1 MATNEKYDKSK
12 PLRDKILYVL
22 SVMEKA
28 SPHEVAGE
36 IMELDEISTEDGVE
50 DISIDI
56 ENELNELHEEG
67 VVSRLKEHKEKRRF
81 ILNQK
86 NIDQLKSGIMENN
99 ENATRQFQQFA
110 ESKLNNHIAEL
121 NTRYENERL
130 GSEEVKRRA
139 YRDHREILE
148 QELDDKINSF
158 FSHEKNEWL
167 RGELQNLKHEYL
179 DKLSINND

>member
-56 ENELNELHEEG
+56 ENELNKLHEEG
-67 VVSRLKEHKEKRRF
+67 LVSRLKEHKEKRRF

-86 NIDQLKSGIMENN
+86 S
-99 ENATRQFQQFA
+99 
-110 ESKLNNHIAEL
+110 
-121 NTRYENERL
+121 
-130 GSEEVKRRA
+130 
-139 YRDHREILE
+139 
-148 QELDDKINSF
+148 
-158 FSHEKNEWL
+158 
-167 RGELQNLKHEYL
+167 
-179 DKLSINND
+179 